1 MQTTEGNKLIEKIQ
15 KEISKSG
22 ISPDKLIEPLT
33 ELREI
38 ALKEEDPTLTKVI
51 RLTYEHLAEHGT
63 FNIPI
68 PADELVAEGD
78 EGYEEDAEVEMMVN
92 SIETDEDRVESLNY
106 LLSLMHDRENPNNRL
121 ELFEYRDALKNY

>member
-22 ISPDKLIEPLT
+22 INQNKLIEQLR

-78 EGYEEDAEVEMMVN
+78 EEDAEAEMMIN

-106 LLSLMHDRENPNNRL
+106 LLSLMHDRENPSNRQ

>member
-22 ISPDKLIEPLT
+22 ISQNKLIEQLR

-51 RLTYEHLAEHGT
+51 RLTYEHLA
-63 FNIPI
+63 
-68 PADELVAEGD
+68 
-78 EGYEEDAEVEMMVN
+78 
-92 SIETDEDRVESLNY
+92 
-106 LLSLMHDRENPNNRL
+106 
-121 ELFEYRDALKNY
+121 